1 MRMLQKIHDA
11 FTGAP
16 SDAPP
21 LPARDPHRVPPTPVR
36 TRMATPPDVAMI
48 LDARAA
54 RTGFGSGWRDDL
66 GALFALVGLP
76 DTSESR
82 RQTAES
88 LNLDIDED
96 DPAETDARLHAAMIQ
111 RLAENDALAPQ
122 DFFR

>member
-1 MRMLQKIHDA
+1 MRMLQRIHDA

-16 SDAPP
+16 SDARP
-21 LPARDPHRVPPTPVR
+21 LPARDAHLVPPTPVR

-54 RTGFGSGWRDDL
+54 RTEFGSDWRDHL

-76 DTSESR
+76 DTPESR

-88 LNLDIDED
+88 LNLEIDED
-96 DPAETDARLHAAMIQ
+96 DAHETDARLHAAMIQ

-122 DFFR
+122 DFFK